1 MIAEILKK
9 YMALSTNQSIIFHNR
24 IMRNNVG
31 GKRGNFYHFPWK
43 HFSFTMIQNNRF
55 IILETIQNHR
65 TYAPF
70 ITTSQYLILQN
81 PLQNA
86 YKKIICD
93 ININVNRA
101 GIKPIGPITP
111 RAGVIYSWPFK
122 YTQQH
127 TAGFTKNNKWVPHLQ
142 RQALHFNV

>member
-101 GIKPIGPITP
+101 GIKPIGQITP
-111 RAGVIYSWPFK
+111 PCWSYLLLAVQVHTTTHCRFYKEQQMGPSPPKAGPAF
-122 YTQQH
+122 
-127 TAGFTKNNKWVPHLQ
+127 
-142 RQALHFNV
+142 